1 MSPQQVTVLVVDDEE
16 GLRRVVTRT
25 LAGVGFRVL
34 EAEDGAAALR
44 LLGAAEAGVHLVIS
58 DIHMPV
64 MDGMAFARELRGRL
78 PAMPILFIT
87 GLASPDLVGQVL
99 RKPFGPDDLL
109 HAVARMLGGTADAR
123 SAAS

>member
-34 EAEDGAAALR
+34 EAENGAAALR

-64 MDGMAFARELRGRL
+64 MDGMAFARELRLRL

-87 GLASPDLVGQVL
+87 GLQSPDLVGQVL

-109 HAVARMLGGTADAR
+109 QAVARMLGGTADAR

>member
-64 MDGMAFARELRGRL
+64 MDGMAFARELRLRL

-87 GLASPDLVGQVL
+87 GLQSPDLVGQVL

-109 HAVARMLGGTADAR
+109 QAVARMLGGTADAR